1 MIRTDAEYR
10 RALKQL
16 EQDAAT
22 VKVQREHLESIGIT
36 GEQLERAMQP
46 MVSFREQLKE
56 EVEAYEHMK
65 RGELGTLSSLTG
77 IGRWLIGARIAR
89 GLSQKDLAERLGVSE
104 SQVSRDERN
113 EYYGITVDR
122 AQRIMEA
129 LGIRFKAE
137 AENPLTG
144 EYTPELEYA

>member
-1 MIRTDAEYR
+1 MIRTDAEHH
-10 RALKQL
+10 RALEQL

-22 VKVQREHLESIGIT
+22 IKTQREHLESIGIT

-46 MVSFREQLKE
+46 MISFREQLKE
-56 EVEAYEHMK
+56 EVETYEHMK

-89 GLSQKDLAERLGVSE
+89 GLSQKELADRLDVSE

-144 EYTPELEYA
+144 EYSPELEYA